1 LKDEISRTFLD
12 QIYLEKE
19 VEKLKLELARQ
30 LDFTCISAY
39 RAFDVAH
46 LNNLD
51 LRDFSVA
58 VLNFAG
64 EGMFDHE
71 QASLLYK
78 RFAQPRICYTEFC
91 NMIVPSDPTSS
102 SRLLGRIA
110 AQESLSYETMEL
122 MRRLMRAHLSLA

>member
-1 LKDEISRTFLD
+1 MD

-30 LDFTCISAY
+30 LDFTCMSAY

-51 LRDFSVA
+51 MRDFSEA
-58 VLNFAG
+58 VLNFSG

-78 RFAQPRICYTEFC
+78 RFAKPRICYTEFC
-91 NMIVPSDPTSS
+91 NMIVPCDPTSS
-102 SRLLGRIA
+102 SRLLARVPPN
-110 AQESLSYETMEL
+110 ENLSFETTEL
-122 MRRLMRAHLSLA
+122 MRRLFRAHLSLAQA